1 MNSTPMAVP
10 VTVPLPPE
18 SAAPPMMVAAIASN
32 SSPTAIVEFPDASS
46 PLCSSPVTA
55 AAMAEMAPVLEENGW
70 FLIGG
75 FTPGIGR
82 LGAVYHVWRVPS
94 ANGVQSALEVVRSH
108 PDAKRWHD
116 NFAESVEDEA
126 LELVRPT
133 SYSRSP

>member
-1 MNSTPMAVP
+1 MTDD
-10 VTVPLPPE
+10 
-18 SAAPPMMVAAIASN
+18 
-32 SSPTAIVEFPDASS
+32 TATYLHVKIQLVRGKYTLFAD
-46 PLCSSPVTA
+46 T
-55 AAMAEMAPVLEENGW
+55 MAEMAPVLEENGW

>member
-1 MNSTPMAVP
+1 M
-10 VTVPLPPE
+10 LF
-18 SAAPPMMVAAIASN
+18 AATDAGDS
-32 SSPTAIVEFPDASS
+32 TAIRSLLYTAT
-46 PLCSSPVTA
+46 PLDEKMADT
-55 AAMAEMAPVLEENGW
+55 MAEMAPVLEENGW